1 MEIKDT
7 MDSMIDLF
15 SVDDKK
21 FDAIYNDVKEQAF
34 ESCRG
39 RAAQRDMLD
48 NMSENDASFFNNDEE
63 IEAII
68 QAMEEET
75 KKPLSKNKKEF
86 LKESLKISSE
96 INKKI
101 VESGKEQI
109 RVKVELVNST
119 AKLPTYANPTDA
131 GADIYSNEEIIIKPG
146 ETKIV
151 KTGLKVAMPKGYM
164 INIYN
169 RSGQAF
175 KTKLRVANS
184 VGIIDY
190 LYHKEIGVIL
200 DNIGTEPIAIHI
212 GDRIAQMIIQQIPM
226 IEWQTVDKVEETER
240 SGFGSTGTK

>member
-48 NMSENDASFFNNDEE
+48 NMSENDASFFNNDKE

-226 IEWQTVDKVEETER
+226 IEWQTVDKIEETER

>member
-1 MEIKDT
+1 MEFKDT

-21 FDAIYNDVKEQAF
+21 FDAIYNDVKTQAL

-48 NMSENDASFFNNDEE
+48 NMSEDDALFFNDDKE

-109 RVKVELVNST
+109 RVKVELVNET

-131 GADIYSNEEIIIKPG
+131 GADIYSNEEITINPG

-151 KTGLKVAMPKGYM
+151 KTGLKVSMPKGYM

-190 LYHKEIGVIL
+190 LYHKEIGVVL
-200 DNIGTEPIAIHI
+200 DNIGTEPITIHI

>member
-1 MEIKDT
+1 MEFKDT

-21 FDAIYNDVKEQAF
+21 FDAIYNDVKAQAL

-48 NMSENDASFFNNDEE
+48 NMSEDDALFFNDDKE

-109 RVKVELVNST
+109 RVKVELVNE
-119 AKLPTYANPTDA
+119 TDA
-131 GADIYSNEEIIIKPG
+131 GADIYSNEEITINPG

-151 KTGLKVAMPKGYM
+151 KTGLKVSMPKGYM

-200 DNIGTEPIAIHI
+200 DNIGTEPITIHI

>member
-1 MEIKDT
+1 MKIKDT

>member
-1 MEIKDT
+1 MEIRDT

-21 FDAIYNDVKEQAF
+21 FDAIYNDAKEQAF

-48 NMSENDASFFNNDEE
+48 NMSDTDASFFDNDEE

-86 LKESLKISSE
+86 LKESLRISSE

-101 VESGKEQI
+101 VESGKEQV

-131 GADIYSNEEIIIKPG
+131 GADIYSNEEIIINPG

>member
-1 MEIKDT
+1 MKIKDT

-226 IEWQTVDKVEETER
+226 IEWQAVDKVEETER